1 MLELLAGSANSSQI
15 KRIKLDYALYFQ
27 LFLFK
32 MRTECL
38 RRNALFS
45 ANEIL
50 DMAIKLEKN
59 AEVAYRDAIGKVSN
73 PELITL
79 LEWMADEEVQHANWF
94 AELKSKLDQ
103 NSVNPF
109 MEKLSRELFND
120 LLGDKNFSLKDVDFS
135 CVNEIVDLMA
145 IFIEF
150 EKDSVRF
157 YQVLEP
163 FIEDP
168 VSLESLKKIID
179 EENCHIKRLQELM
192 GREEVITTIGRL
204 GFFRA

>member
-1 MLELLAGSANSSQI
+1 M
-15 KRIKLDYALYFQ
+15 
-27 LFLFK
+27 
-32 MRTECL
+32 
-38 RRNALFS
+38 FS

-59 AEVAYRDAIGKVSN
+59 GELVYRDAIAKVSN

-79 LEWMADEEVQHANWF
+79 LKWMADEEVEHANWF
-94 AELKSKLDQ
+94 AELKLKLDQ
-103 NSVNPF
+103 KSVNPF
-109 MEKLSRELFND
+109 MEKMSRELFND

-135 CVNEIVDLMA
+135 SVNETVDLMA

-157 YQVLEP
+157 YEVLEP

-168 VSLESLKKIID
+168 VSLESLQKIID
-179 EENCHIKRLQELM
+179 EENHHIDRMLELM
-192 GREEVITTIGRL
+192 GRQEVFTTINE
-204 GFFRA
+204 

>member
-1 MLELLAGSANSSQI
+1 
-15 KRIKLDYALYFQ
+15 
-27 LFLFK
+27 
-32 MRTECL
+32 
-38 RRNALFS
+38 LFS

-50 DMAIKLEKN
+50 DLAIKLEKN
-59 AEVAYRDAIGKVSN
+59 GELVYRDAIEKVSN
-73 PELITL
+73 PELIGL
-79 LEWMADEEVQHANWF
+79 LEWMADEEVKHANWF
-94 AELKSKLDQ
+94 AELKLKLDQ
-103 NSVNPF
+103 KSVNPF
-109 MEKLSRELFND
+109 MEMMSRELFDD

-135 CVNEIVDLMA
+135 SVSEIDDLMA

-168 VSLESLKKIID
+168 VSLEGLKKIID

-192 GREEVITTIGRL
+192 GRQEV
-204 GFFRA
+204 FRYSDSR

>member
-1 MLELLAGSANSSQI
+1 
-15 KRIKLDYALYFQ
+15 
-27 LFLFK
+27 
-32 MRTECL
+32 
-38 RRNALFS
+38 LFS

-59 AEVAYRDAIGKVSN
+59 GEVVYRDAIEKVSN

-79 LEWMADEEVQHANWF
+79 LEWMADEEVKHASWF
-94 AELKSKLDQ
+94 AELKLKLDQ
-103 NSVNPF
+103 KSVNPF
-109 MEKLSRELFND
+109 MEKMSRELFND

-135 CVNEIVDLMA
+135 SVSEIDDLIA

-179 EENCHIKRLQELM
+179 EENCHIKQLQKLM
-192 GREEVITTIGRL
+192 GREEVFATISD
-204 GFFRA
+204 

>member
-1 MLELLAGSANSSQI
+1 M
-15 KRIKLDYALYFQ
+15 
-27 LFLFK
+27 
-32 MRTECL
+32 
-38 RRNALFS
+38 FS

-59 AEVAYRDAIGKVSN
+59 GEVVYRDAIANISN

-79 LEWMADEEVQHANWF
+79 LEWMADEEVKHADWF
-94 AELKSKLDQ
+94 AELKLKLDQ
-103 NSVNPF
+103 KSVNPF
-109 MEKLSRELFND
+109 MEKMSRELFSD
-120 LLGDKNFSLKDVDFS
+120 LLGDKNFFLKDVDFS
-135 CVNEIVDLMA
+135 SVSEIDDLIA

-163 FIEDP
+163 FIGDP
-168 VSLESLKKIID
+168 VSLEGINKIIN

-192 GREEVITTIGRL
+192 GRREVLTTISG
-204 GFFRA
+204 

>member
-1 MLELLAGSANSSQI
+1 MPE
-15 KRIKLDYALYFQ
+15 
-27 LFLFK
+27 
-32 MRTECL
+32 E
-38 RRNALFS
+38 NALFS

-50 DMAIKLEKN
+50 DLAIKLEKN
-59 AEVAYRDAIGKVSN
+59 GELVYRDAIEKVSN
-73 PELITL
+73 PELIRL
-79 LEWMADEEVQHANWF
+79 LEWMADEEAKHANWF
-94 AELKSKLDQ
+94 AELKLELDQ
-103 NSVNPF
+103 KGVNPF
-109 MEKLSRELFND
+109 MEKMSRELFDD

-135 CVNEIVDLMA
+135 SVSELDDLMA

-179 EENCHIKRLQELM
+179 EEHCHIKRLQELM
-192 GREEVITTIGRL
+192 GREEVFTTISE
-204 GFFRA
+204 

>member
-1 MLELLAGSANSSQI
+1 
-15 KRIKLDYALYFQ
+15 
-27 LFLFK
+27 
-32 MRTECL
+32 
-38 RRNALFS
+38 LFS

-50 DMAIKLEKN
+50 DLAIKLEKN
-59 AEVAYRDAIGKVSN
+59 GETVYRNAIEKVSN

-79 LEWMADEEVQHANWF
+79 LEWMANEEVKHANWF
-94 AELKSKLDQ
+94 AELKLKFDQ
-103 NSVNPF
+103 KSGNPF
-109 MEKLSRELFND
+109 MEKMSRELFND

-135 CVNEIVDLMA
+135 SVSEIDDLIA

-168 VSLESLKKIID
+168 VSLEGLKKIIE

-192 GREEVITTIGRL
+192 GRAEVFTTISG
-204 GFFRA
+204 